1 MSIDYIENYYS
12 ALSGD
17 HGTPAAKEAVEA
29 AIHHVRCGS
38 IVSVKEA
45 VAATRILNPYLQETD
60 YELVEIIVDRAT
72 FHGQFVCFDLK
83 EP

>member
-1 MSIDYIENYYS
+1 MT
-12 ALSGD
+12 A
-17 HGTPAAKEAVEA
+17 PAFRLTAKESVEA

-45 VAATRILNPYLQETD
+45 VAAVRLSNPHLLETD
-60 YELVEIIVDRAT
+60 CELVEIIVDRAT
-72 FHGQFVCFDLK
+72 LHGQFVCFDLS